1 MDKHYKA
8 KKIEYAHC
16 DWICAIAMHRH
27 SIVSAGGFFDRFIK
41 VRTRSGRRLRSL
53 KGHTGPRSVL
63 LIPDFRVV
71 LKDCIEITKFVRGIS
86 LVKAEYEKH
95 IQNFMLKLFST
106 TRFAG
111 SKLMLDA
118 ITKDGVYKAL
128 KEVAKK
134 N

>member
-1 MDKHYKA
+1 M
-8 KKIEYAHC
+8 
-16 DWICAIAMHRH
+16 
-27 SIVSAGGFFDRFIK
+27 
-41 VRTRSGRRLRSL
+41 
-53 KGHTGPRSVL
+53 
-63 LIPDFRVV
+63 
-71 LKDCIEITKFVRGIS
+71 KDCIEITKFVRGIS

-128 KEVAKK
+128 KEVAKHSATHYK
-134 N
+134 LKTKPQKESYDSFRKKISSSNALPKKSTLKKPPEN